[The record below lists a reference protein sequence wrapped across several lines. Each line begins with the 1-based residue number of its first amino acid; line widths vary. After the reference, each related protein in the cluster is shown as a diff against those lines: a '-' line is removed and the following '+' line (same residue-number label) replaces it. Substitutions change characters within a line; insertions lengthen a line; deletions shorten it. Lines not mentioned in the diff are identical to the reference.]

1 MIIGAISAIGQGL
14 IDSVGAFGA
23 GAVMLLDALL
33 GLFTKNSRAFK
44 RILDQMAKVGIES
57 LPIVLITMFFFG
69 MVLGFQTSQIMVRY
83 GAGAYVGMLVAV
95 SIAREGGPTLAGIVV
110 AARIGSSFAAEL
122 GSMKITN
129 QIDAMRALAT
139 NPVRYLVT
147 PRLIAA
153 IIMVPLLTI
162 FGDVIGTIGGALV
175 AIDAGI
181 ARQTFFTSATQF
193 LTVYDIQGG
202 LIKAAVFGIIIAITS
217 CRVGLNTEGGAAG
230 VGRSTTA
237 AVVWS
242 IVFVYAS
249 NFIMTWLIYKGR

>member
-1 MIIGAISAIGQGL
+1 M
-14 IDSVGAFGA
+14 DSVGAFGA

-44 RILDQMAKVGIES
+44 RIIDQMALVGIES

-153 IIMVPLLTI
+153 VIMVPLLTI
-162 FGDVIGTIGGALV
+162 FGDVIGTLGGAIV
-175 AIDAGI
+175 AVDAGI
-181 ARQTFFTSATQF
+181 AQQTFFTSATQF
-193 LTVYDIQGG
+193 LTIYDIRGG

-217 CRVGLNTEGGAAG
+217 CRIGLNTEGGAAG
-230 VGRSTTA
+230 VGKSTTA

-242 IVFVYAS
+242 IVLLYAS
-249 NFIMTWLIYKGR
+249 NFLLTWLIYKGR

>member
-1 MIIGAISAIGQGL
+1 MIESISAIGRGL
-14 IDSVGAFGA
+14 MDSVGAFGA

-44 RILDQMAKVGIES
+44 RIVDQMALVGIES

-153 IIMVPLLTI
+153 VIMVPLLTI
-162 FGDVIGTIGGALV
+162 FGDVIGTLGGAIV
-175 AIDAGI
+175 AVDAGI
-181 ARQTFFTSATQF
+181 AQQTFFTSATQF
-193 LTVYDIQGG
+193 LTIYDIRGG

-217 CRVGLNTEGGAAG
+217 CRIGLNTEGGAAG
-230 VGRSTTA
+230 VGKSTTA

-242 IVFVYAS
+242 IVLLYAS
-249 NFIMTWLIYKGR
+249 NFLLTWLIYKGR

>member
-1 MIIGAISAIGQGL
+1 MIESVSAIGRGL
-14 IDSVGAFGA
+14 MDSVGAFGA

-44 RILDQMAKVGIES
+44 RIIDQMALVGIES

-139 NPVRYLVT
+139 SPVRYLVT

-153 IIMVPLLTI
+153 VIMVPLLTI
-162 FGDVIGTIGGALV
+162 FGDVIGTLGGAIV
-175 AIDAGI
+175 AVDAGI
-181 ARQTFFTSATQF
+181 AQQTFFTSATQF
-193 LTVYDIQGG
+193 LTIYDIRGG

-217 CRVGLNTEGGAAG
+217 CRIGLNTEGGAAG
-230 VGRSTTA
+230 VGKSTTA

-242 IVFVYAS
+242 IVLLYAS
-249 NFIMTWLIYKGR
+249 NFLLTWLIYKGR

>member
-1 MIIGAISAIGQGL
+1 MIESVSAIGRGL
-14 IDSVGAFGA
+14 MDSVGAFGA

-44 RILDQMAKVGIES
+44 RIIDQMALVGIES

-153 IIMVPLLTI
+153 VIMVPLLTI
-162 FGDVIGTIGGALV
+162 FGDVIGTLGGAIV
-175 AIDAGI
+175 AVDAGI
-181 ARQTFFTSATQF
+181 AQQTFFTSATQF
-193 LTVYDIQGG
+193 LTIYDIRGG

-217 CRVGLNTEGGAAG
+217 CRIGLNTEGGAAG
-230 VGRSTTA
+230 VGKSTTA

-242 IVFVYAS
+242 IVLLYAS
-249 NFIMTWLIYKGR
+249 NFLLTWLIYKGR

>member
-1 MIIGAISAIGQGL
+1 MDA
-14 IDSVGAFGA
+14 VGAFGT

-33 GLFTKNSRAFK
+33 GIFTKNIRAHK
-44 RILDQMAKVGIES
+44 RIIDQMALVGLES

-69 MVLGFQTSQIMVRY
+69 LVLGFQSAQIMVRY

-95 SIAREGGPTLAGIVV
+95 TIAREGGPTLAGIVV
-110 AARIGSSFAAEL
+110 AARVGSSFAAEL

-147 PRLIAA
+147 PRLLAA
-153 IIMVPLLTI
+153 LVMVPLLTI

-175 AIDAGI
+175 AVDAGI
-181 ARQTFFTSATQF
+181 ARQTFFSSATQF
-193 LTVYDIQGG
+193 LTTYDIRGG
-202 LIKAAVFGIIIAITS
+202 LIKAAVFGIIITITS
-217 CRVGLNTEGGAAG
+217 CRIGLNTEGGAAG
-230 VGRSTTA
+230 VGKSTTA

-249 NFIMTWLIYKGR
+249 NFVMTWLIYKGK

>member
-1 MIIGAISAIGQGL
+1 MIESVSAIGRGL
-14 IDSVGAFGA
+14 MDSVGAFGA

-44 RILDQMAKVGIES
+44 RIVDQMALVGIES

-139 NPVRYLVT
+139 SPVRYLVT

-153 IIMVPLLTI
+153 VIMVPLLTI
-162 FGDVIGTIGGALV
+162 FGDVIGTLGGAIV
-175 AIDAGI
+175 AVDAGI
-181 ARQTFFTSATQF
+181 AQQTFFTSATQF
-193 LTVYDIQGG
+193 LTIYDIRGG

-217 CRVGLNTEGGAAG
+217 CRIGLNTEGGAAG
-230 VGRSTTA
+230 VGKSTTA

-242 IVFVYAS
+242 IVLLYAS
-249 NFIMTWLIYKGR
+249 NFLLTWLIYKGR